1 MIAVETMEK
10 RRERVLEETGRT
22 GRRHDSRDGRLSLL
36 VIVEATDVLKAR
48 RAIVQSADV
57 HVEVMRSIPIPHSS
71 RVRLIVEL
79 DEAALGETLLR
90 ITGSLQRGELGRVVK
105 VRPH

>member
-1 MIAVETMEK
+1 MIASSTNEK
-10 RRERVLEETGRT
+10 RRR
-22 GRRHDSRDGRLSLL
+22 DSGNGRLSLF

-48 RAIVQSADV
+48 RAIVQSGDA
-57 HVEVMRSIPIPHSS
+57 HVEVMRCVPLPQSS

-79 DEAALGETLLR
+79 DEAALGDALLR
-90 ITGSLQRGELGRVVK
+90 ITGALQKGELGRVVR